1 MRAGDR
7 PDAGLLSAPAS
18 PGDAHLREHTVSREE
33 LLQGHFLHVVRETVR
48 LPDGGTA
55 PREFVLHP
63 GAVAVVPLL
72 DDGRIVLE
80 RQYRHPTGKVMIEIP
95 AGKLDAG
102 EGALACGRRE
112 LLEETGYVAR
122 EWAYAFTM
130 HPTVAYSDEAIGIWF
145 ARGLEQRGARL
156 DPGEFLDVIA
166 APPGEFLLWCR
177 QGLVQDAKTLA
188 AALWIQNVLA
198 GTWKL
203 DWQALP

>member
-1 MRAGDR
+1 MAAD
-7 PDAGLLSAPAS
+7 P
-18 PGDAHLREHTVSREE
+18 HLTEHATAREE
-33 LLQGHFLHVVRETVR
+33 LLKGHFLHVVRETVR
-48 LPDGGTA
+48 LPDGAAAT
-55 PREFVLHP
+55 REFVLHP

-80 RQYRHPTGKVMIEIP
+80 RQYRHPTRQVHIEIP

-102 EGALACGRRE
+102 EEPLACGQRE

-130 HPTVAYSDEAIGIWF
+130 YPTVAYSDEAIHVWF

-156 DPGEFLDVIA
+156 DAGEFLEVFTA
-166 APPGEFLLWCR
+166 TPEEFLGWCR
-177 QGLVQDAKTLA
+177 EGKVGDSKTLA
-188 AALWIQNVLA
+188 AAVWIQNVAA

-203 DWQALP
+203 DWQAPPVQP